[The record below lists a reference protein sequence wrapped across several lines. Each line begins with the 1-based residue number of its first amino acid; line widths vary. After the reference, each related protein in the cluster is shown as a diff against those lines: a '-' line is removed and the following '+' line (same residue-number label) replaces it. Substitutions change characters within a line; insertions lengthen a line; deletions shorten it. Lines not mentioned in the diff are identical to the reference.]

1 MLKTLMLR
9 KRLDDAKKA
18 LEALRSKDEEMQKRE
33 EELTGAIEEAQT
45 EEEKSAVEEE
55 IEKFE
60 ADKKAH
66 EEEKAD
72 LEKSVE
78 DLEGELASA
87 EAEDAAKAAAADEAE
102 AARNDKSGSEKRE
115 AIKMNERA
123 RRLFAKMERSEV
135 HAMMQREDVKAYLE
149 NVREC
154 IKNKR
159 AVTNAGLTIPEVM
172 LDLLRENIMNYSKL
186 YRHVNVQPVNGEAR
200 QPIMGTIPEAIWTEC
215 CANLNELDIGFSD
228 VEVDCYKVGGFFK
241 VCNATLE
248 DSDID
253 LAAALLEA
261 IGQAIGLAL
270 DKAILYGQ
278 NTAATLKM
286 PEGIVSRLVQTSKP
300 ANYPPTAR
308 PWADLHT
315 SNVFTIAN
323 TYTGVDLFAQIVLA
337 SGAAKGKYSR
347 GEKVWVMNETTY
359 TFLKAQAM
367 SVNAAGAIVSGIEG
381 TMPVVGG
388 IVEVLDFIPNYVVI
402 GGYFDLYTL
411 AERGGTR
418 FAESEH
424 VAFLAD
430 QTVLKGIARYDG
442 HPAIAEAFVAI
453 GVNGTTPS
461 STMTFALDKA
471 NTVQN
476 ISIDKA
482 VLAITVGDDPVQ
494 LVATTA
500 PVEGP
505 VTWASSDTT
514 KATVSD
520 DGKVTAVG
528 AGSAVITATSN
539 GAVASCAVTVSAA

>member
-9 KRLDDAKKA
+9 KRLDDAKKSLA
-18 LEALRSKDEEMQKRE
+18 ALREKDADFQKRQ
-33 EELTGAIEEAQT
+33 EELEGAIEEAQT

-55 IEKFE
+55 VEKFDAE
-60 ADKKAH
+60 KKAH

-72 LEKSVE
+72 LEQSVE
-78 DLEGELASA
+78 DLEGELADA
-87 EAEDAAKAAAADEAE
+87 EAEDAAKSAAAEAE
-102 AARNDKSGSEKRE
+102 AERGAEAGSEKRE
-115 AIKMNERA
+115 AIRMNARA
-123 RRLFAKMERSEV
+123 RRLFGKMERSEV
-135 HAMMQREDVKAYLE
+135 NNMMQREDVKAYLE

-186 YRHVNVQPVNGEAR
+186 YRHVNVQPVSGDAR

-215 CANLNELDIGFSD
+215 CANLNELDIGFAG
-228 VEVDCYKVGGFFK
+228 VEVDCYKVGGYFK

-261 IGQAIGLAL
+261 IGQAIGFAL

-286 PEGIVSRLVQTSKP
+286 PEGIVSRLVQTSQP
-300 ANYPPTAR
+300 ASYPPTAR
-308 PWADLHT
+308 PWEDLHT
-315 SNVFTIAN
+315 SNVITIAN

-367 SVNAAGAIVSGIEG
+367 SVNAAGAVVSGIEG

-388 IVEVLDFIPNYVVI
+388 IVEVLDFIPDYVII
-402 GGYFDLYTL
+402 GGYLDLYTL
-411 AERGGTR
+411 AERAGTR

-424 VAFLAD
+424 VAFLSD
-430 QTVLKGIARYDG
+430 QTVLKGTARYDG

-471 NTVQN
+471 NTVQA
-476 ISIDKA
+476 ISINMTALD
-482 VLAITVGDDPVQ
+482 LTEGDDPVQ
-494 LVATTA
+494 LIATTA

-505 VTWASSDTT
+505 VTWASSDETA
-514 KATVSD
+514 ATVD
-520 DGKVTAVG
+520 DEGNITAVA
-528 AGSAVITATSN
+528 AGSAIITATSN
-539 GAVASCAVTVSAA
+539 GVVASCLVTVSAA

>member
-18 LEALRSKDEEMQKRE
+18 LATLREKDAEFEKRE
-33 EELTGAIEEAQT
+33 KELEGAIEEAQT

-55 IEKFE
+55 VEKFDAE
-60 ADKKAH
+60 KKAH
-66 EEEKAD
+66 ESEKAD
-72 LEKSVE
+72 LEQSVE
-78 DLEGELASA
+78 DLEGELADA
-87 EAEDAAKAAAADEAE
+87 EAEDAAKAAAAEAE
-102 AARNDKSGSEKRE
+102 AARTAAAGSEKRE

-123 RRLFAKMERSEV
+123 RRLFQKMERSEV
-135 HAMMQREDVKAYLE
+135 NTMMQREDVKAYLE

-159 AVTNAGLTIPEVM
+159 SVTNAGLTIPEVM
-172 LDLLRENIMNYSKL
+172 LTLLRENIMNYSKL
-186 YRHVNVQPVNGEAR
+186 YRHVNVRPVSGEAR

-215 CANLNELDIGFSD
+215 CANLNELDIGFAD
-228 VEVDCYKVGGFFK
+228 VEVDCYKVGGYFK

-261 IGQAIGLAL
+261 IGQAIGFAL

-286 PEGIVSRLVQTSKP
+286 PEGIVSRLVQTSQP

-315 SNVFTIAN
+315 SNVITIAN
-323 TYTGVDLFAQIVLA
+323 TYTGVSLFEQIVLA
-337 SGAAKGKYSR
+337 TGAAKGKYSR

-359 TFLKAQAM
+359 TYLKAQAM
-367 SVNAAGAIVSGIEG
+367 SVNAAGAVVSGIEG

-388 IVEVLDFIPNYVVI
+388 IVEVLDFIPDYVII
-402 GGYFDLYTL
+402 GGYMDLYLL
-411 AERGGTR
+411 AERAGTR

-424 VAFLAD
+424 VAFLSD
-430 QTVLKGIARYDG
+430 QTVLKGTARYDG

-494 LVATTA
+494 LIATTA

-520 DGKVTAVG
+520 DGKVTAVA

>member
-18 LEALRSKDEEMQKRE
+18 LAILREKDAEFEKRE
-33 EELTGAIEEAQT
+33 KELEGAIEEAQT

-55 IEKFE
+55 VEKFDAE
-60 ADKKAH
+60 KKAH

-72 LEKSVE
+72 LEQSVE
-78 DLEGELASA
+78 DLEGELADA
-87 EAEDAAKAAAADEAE
+87 EAEDAAKAAAAEAE
-102 AARNDKSGSEKRE
+102 AARTAAAGSEKRE

-123 RRLFAKMERSEV
+123 RRLFQKMERSEV
-135 HAMMQREDVKAYLE
+135 NTMMQREDVKAYLE

-186 YRHVNVQPVNGEAR
+186 YRHVNVQPVSGEAR

-215 CANLNELDIGFSD
+215 CANLNELDIAFAD

-261 IGQAIGLAL
+261 IGQAIGFAL

-286 PEGIVSRLVQTSKP
+286 PEGIVSRLVQTSQP

-315 SNVFTIAN
+315 SNVITIAN
-323 TYTGVDLFAQIVLA
+323 TYTGVSLFEQIVLA
-337 SGAAKGKYSR
+337 TGAAKGKYSR

-359 TFLKAQAM
+359 TYLKAQAM
-367 SVNAAGAIVSGIEG
+367 SVNAAGAVVSGIEG

-388 IVEVLDFIPNYVVI
+388 IVEVLDFIPDYVII
-402 GGYFDLYTL
+402 GGYMDLYLL
-411 AERGGTR
+411 AERAGTR

-424 VAFLAD
+424 VAFLSD
-430 QTVLKGIARYDG
+430 QTVLKGTARYDG
-442 HPAIAEAFVAI
+442 HPSIAEAFVAI

-471 NTVQN
+471 NTVQS

-505 VTWASSDTT
+505 VTWESSDTT

-520 DGKVTAVG
+520 DGKVTAVA

>member
-18 LEALRSKDEEMQKRE
+18 LEALRSKDEELQKRE

-55 IEKFE
+55 IEKYE

-72 LEKSVE
+72 LEQSVE
-78 DLEGELASA
+78 DLEGELAEA
-87 EAEDAAKAAAADEAE
+87 EAEDAAKVSAAEEAE
-102 AARNDKSGSEKRE
+102 AARAAAEKEKRE
-115 AIKMNERA
+115 AIKMSVRA
-123 RRLFAKMERSEV
+123 KRLFGKMERREV
-135 HAMMQREDVKAYLE
+135 NDMMQREDVKNYLDS
-149 NVREC
+149 VREC

-159 AVTNAGLTIPEVM
+159 AVTNAGLTIPSVM
-172 LDLLRENIMNYSKL
+172 LDLLRENIMDYSKL
-186 YRHVNVQPVNGEAR
+186 YRHVNVQSVSGDAR
-200 QPIMGTIPEAIWTEC
+200 QPIMGTVPEAVWTEC
-215 CANLNELDIGFSD
+215 CANLNDLDIGFAD
-228 VEVDCYKVGGFFK
+228 VEVDCYKVGGYFK

-261 IGQAIGLAL
+261 LGQAIGIAL

-278 NTAATLKM
+278 NTASTLKM

-308 PWADLHT
+308 TWADLHT
-315 SNVFTIAN
+315 SNVITIAN

-337 SGAAKGKYSR
+337 TGAAKGKYSR
-347 GEKVWVMNETTY
+347 GEKVFVMNETTY

-367 SVNAAGAIVSGIEG
+367 SVNAAGAVVSGMEG

-388 IVEVLDFIPNYVVI
+388 IVEVLDFIPDYVII

-411 AERGGTR
+411 AERAGAK

-424 VAFLAD
+424 VAFLSD
-430 QTVLKGIARYDG
+430 QTVLKGTARYDG
-442 HPAIAEAFVAI
+442 HPAIAEGFVAI

-471 NTVQN
+471 NTVQS

-494 LVATTA
+494 LIATTA

-514 KATVSD
+514 KATVDS
-520 DGKVTAVG
+520 DGKVTAVA

>member
-18 LEALRSKDEEMQKRE
+18 LEALRSKDEELQKRE

-55 IEKFE
+55 IEKYE

-72 LEKSVE
+72 LEQSVE
-78 DLEGELASA
+78 DLEGELAEA
-87 EAEDAAKAAAADEAE
+87 EAEDAAKVSAAEEAE
-102 AARNDKSGSEKRE
+102 AARAAAEKEKRE
-115 AIKMNERA
+115 AIKMSVRA
-123 RRLFAKMERSEV
+123 KRLFGKMERREV
-135 HAMMQREDVKAYLE
+135 NDMMQREDVKNYLDS
-149 NVREC
+149 VREC

-159 AVTNAGLTIPEVM
+159 AVTNAGLTIPSVM
-172 LDLLRENIMNYSKL
+172 LDLLRENIMDYSKL
-186 YRHVNVQPVNGEAR
+186 YRHVNVQPVSGDAR
-200 QPIMGTIPEAIWTEC
+200 QPIMGTVPEAVWTEC
-215 CANLNELDIGFSD
+215 CANLNDLDIGFAD
-228 VEVDCYKVGGFFK
+228 VEVDCYKVGGYFK

-261 IGQAIGLAL
+261 LGQAIGIAL

-278 NTAATLKM
+278 NTASTLKM

-308 PWADLHT
+308 TWADLHT
-315 SNVFTIAN
+315 SNVITIAN

-337 SGAAKGKYSR
+337 TGAAKGKYSR
-347 GEKVWVMNETTY
+347 GEKVFVMNETTY

-367 SVNAAGAIVSGIEG
+367 SVNAAGAVVSGMEG

-388 IVEVLDFIPNYVVI
+388 IVEVLDFIPDYVII

-411 AERGGTR
+411 AERAGAK

-424 VAFLAD
+424 VAFLSD
-430 QTVLKGIARYDG
+430 QTVLKGTARYDG
-442 HPAIAEAFVAI
+442 HPAIAEGFVAI

-471 NTVQN
+471 NTVQS

-494 LVATTA
+494 LIATTA

-514 KATVSD
+514 KATVDS
-520 DGKVTAVG
+520 DGKVTAVA

>member
-102 AARNDKSGSEKRE
+102 AARKDKAGSEKRE

-135 HAMMQREDVKAYLE
+135 NAMMQREDVKAYLE

-215 CANLNELDIGFSD
+215 CANLNELDIAFAD

-261 IGQAIGLAL
+261 LGQAIGFAL

-278 NTAATLKM
+278 NTSSTLKM
-286 PEGIVSRLVQTSKP
+286 PEGIVSRLVQTSQP

-315 SNVFTIAN
+315 SNVITIAN
-323 TYTGVDLFAQIVLA
+323 TYTGKDLFAQIVIA

-359 TFLKAQAM
+359 TFLKAEAM
-367 SVNAAGAIVSGIEG
+367 SVNAAGAVVSGMEG

-388 IVEVLDFIPNYVVI
+388 IVEVLDFIPDYVII
-402 GGYFDLYTL
+402 GGYLDLYLL
-411 AERGGTR
+411 AERAGTR

-424 VAFLAD
+424 VAFLSD
-430 QTVLKGIARYDG
+430 QTVLKGTARYDG
-442 HPAIAEAFVAI
+442 HPSIAEAFVAI

-471 NTVQN
+471 NTVQS

-505 VTWASSDTT
+505 VTWTSSDETV
-514 KATVSD
+514 ATVDS

-528 AGSAVITATSN
+528 AGQAIISATSN
-539 GAVASCAVTVSAA
+539 GISAGSYVTVSAA

>member
-18 LEALRSKDEEMQKRE
+18 LAALREKDADFQKRQ
-33 EELTGAIEEAQT
+33 EELEGAIEEAQT

-55 IEKFE
+55 VEKFDAE
-60 ADKKAH
+60 KKAH
-66 EEEKAD
+66 DEEKAD
-72 LEKSVE
+72 LEQSVE
-78 DLEGELASA
+78 DLEGELADA
-87 EAEDAAKAAAADEAE
+87 EAEDAAKSAAAEAE
-102 AARNDKSGSEKRE
+102 AARGAEAGSEKRE
-115 AIKMNERA
+115 AIRMNARA
-123 RRLFAKMERSEV
+123 RRLFGKMERSEV
-135 HAMMQREDVKAYLE
+135 NNMMQREDVKAYLE

-186 YRHVNVQPVNGEAR
+186 YRHVNVQSVSGDAR

-215 CANLNELDIGFSD
+215 CANLNELDIGFAD
-228 VEVDCYKVGGFFK
+228 VEVDCYKVGGYFK

-261 IGQAIGLAL
+261 IGQAIGFAL

-286 PEGIVSRLVQTSKP
+286 PEGIVSRLVQISQP
-300 ANYPPTAR
+300 ASYPPTAR
-308 PWADLHT
+308 PWEDLHT
-315 SNVFTIAN
+315 SNVITIAN

-367 SVNAAGAIVSGIEG
+367 SVNAAGAVVSGIEG

-388 IVEVLDFIPNYVVI
+388 IVEVLDFIPDYVII
-402 GGYFDLYTL
+402 GGYLDLYTL
-411 AERGGTR
+411 AERAGTR

-424 VAFLAD
+424 VAFLSD
-430 QTVLKGIARYDG
+430 QTVLKGTARYDG

-471 NTVQN
+471 NTVQA
-476 ISIDKA
+476 ISINMTALD
-482 VLAITVGDDPVQ
+482 LTEGDDPVQ
-494 LVATTA
+494 LIATTA

-505 VTWASSDTT
+505 VTWASSDETA
-514 KATVSD
+514 ATVD
-520 DGKVTAVG
+520 DEGNVTAVA
-528 AGSAVITATSN
+528 AGSAIITATSN
-539 GAVASCAVTVSAA
+539 GVVASCLVTVSAA

>member
-18 LEALRSKDEEMQKRE
+18 LAALREKDADFQKRQ
-33 EELTGAIEEAQT
+33 EELEGAIEEAQT

-55 IEKFE
+55 VEKFDAE
-60 ADKKAH
+60 KKAH

-72 LEKSVE
+72 LEQSVE
-78 DLEGELASA
+78 DLEGELADA
-87 EAEDAAKAAAADEAE
+87 EAEDAAKSAAAEAE
-102 AARNDKSGSEKRE
+102 AKRGAEAGSEKRE
-115 AIKMNERA
+115 AIRMNARA
-123 RRLFAKMERSEV
+123 RRLFEKMERSEV
-135 HAMMQREDVKAYLE
+135 NNMMQREDVKAYLE

-186 YRHVNVQPVNGEAR
+186 YRHVNVQSVSGDAR

-215 CANLNELDIGFSD
+215 CANLNELDIGFAD
-228 VEVDCYKVGGFFK
+228 VEVDCYKVGGYFK

-261 IGQAIGLAL
+261 IGQAIGFAL

-278 NTAATLKM
+278 NTASTLKM
-286 PEGIVSRLVQTSKP
+286 PEGIVSRLVQTSQP
-300 ANYPPTAR
+300 ASYPPTAR

-315 SNVFTIAN
+315 SNVITIAN
-323 TYTGVDLFAQIVLA
+323 TYTGVSLFEQIVLA
-337 SGAAKGKYSR
+337 TGAAKGKYSR

-359 TFLKAQAM
+359 TYLKAQAM
-367 SVNAAGAIVSGIEG
+367 SVNAAGAVVSGIEG

-388 IVEVLDFIPNYVVI
+388 IVEVLDFIPDYVII
-402 GGYFDLYTL
+402 GGYLDLYTL
-411 AERGGTR
+411 AERAGTR

-424 VAFLAD
+424 VAFLSD
-430 QTVLKGIARYDG
+430 QTVLKGTARYDG

-471 NTVQN
+471 NTVQA
-476 ISIDKA
+476 ISINMTALD
-482 VLAITVGDDPVQ
+482 LTEGDDPVQ
-494 LVATTA
+494 LIATTA

-505 VTWASSDTT
+505 VTWASSDETA
-514 KATVSD
+514 ATVD
-520 DGKVTAVG
+520 DEGNVTAVA
-528 AGSAVITATSN
+528 AGSAIITATSN
-539 GAVASCAVTVSAA
+539 GVVASCLVTVSAA